1 MSRRIHPKF
10 IQGGAKLLFKFGGK
24 LRPVLRKGRQ
34 LRFRYRRRIYKLR
47 IRKGRIFVG
56 RLRGR
61 FKPFSHLVRRLKMF
75 FHGYWHWVY
84 PRRGLLNV
92 YFRRKRRPFRVNN
105 NGKPQLFYKN
115 RWFGFGRRKV
125 PLIMRLRYRNS
136 WRAVVKRKGRWC
148 IRVGAGYRK
157 LILRGHRFGVRI
169 NGRWQYLQA
178 RNRLQIRFR
187 NRWRWVRNCC
197 NRLRAVLHGKLRRIR
212 LRGGQAMY
220 KTNNGKWRSIR
231 SGSFRSVSFRLRRIR
246 DQPLS
251 DNSTQPMEQ
260 LNQSNPVDP
269 STLANTSAKPLVD
282 DSPQTA
288 ADQEVPPESITN
300 QMSKQA
306 GETMAVNDNL

>member
-1 MSRRIHPKF
+1 MVRLLLYSA
-10 IQGGAKLLFKFGGK
+10 QGFSAIRLRHLLYLGFQSSPFFKKFKFNDYLIVECLWCCNSF
-24 LRPVLRKGRQ
+24 LRGSRKAYGVVFFF
-34 LRFRYRRRIYKLR
+34 LHLSFHR

-246 DQPLS
+246 
-251 DNSTQPMEQ
+251 
-260 LNQSNPVDP
+260 
-269 STLANTSAKPLVD
+269 
-282 DSPQTA
+282 
-288 ADQEVPPESITN
+288 
-300 QMSKQA
+300 
-306 GETMAVNDNL
+306 GRY

>member
-1 MSRRIHPKF
+1 MIVSNVAIHFEESQGRLMMSFFFFLH
-10 IQGGAKLLFKFGGK
+10 LSLH
-24 LRPVLRKGRQ
+24 
-34 LRFRYRRRIYKLR
+34 R
-47 IRKGRIFVG
+47 IRKGRFFVG

-105 NGKPQLFYKN
+105 NGKPQLFFKN

-157 LILRGHRFGVRI
+157 LILRGHRFGVRV

-178 RNRLQIRFR
+178 SNKLQIRFR

-197 NRLRAVLHGKLRRIR
+197 NRLRAVLRGKLRRIR

-220 KTNNGKWRSIR
+220 RTNNGKWRSIR
-231 SGSFRSVSFRLRRIR
+231 SGSFRLRRIR
-246 DQPLS
+246 GRYWH
-251 DNSTQPMEQ
+251 TC
-260 LNQSNPVDP
+260 V
-269 STLANTSAKPLVD
+269 
-282 DSPQTA
+282 
-288 ADQEVPPESITN
+288 
-300 QMSKQA
+300 
-306 GETMAVNDNL
+306 